1 MRTTT
6 RAAGPTSGALFGCLS
21 NPLCR
26 IETSRGNNHRSC
38 LAAPSESSNGFMA
51 YTDTGVGA
59 VRGEAE
65 KRRSWDAAMLRRAEA
80 APAGVEFIP
89 FSLEASGVWGP
100 AARRFFAKCLYLA
113 DDDRDIDVYHW
124 SSAKFSST
132 WHDTFSILLARG
144 RAQVSVAASRGDWPK
159 RTQDQAYSD
168 QNHASAA

>member
-1 MRTTT
+1 MIYSHYSPCPFGALMGTL
-6 RAAGPTSGALFGCLS
+6 SGAQ
-21 NPLCR
+21 
-26 IETSRGNNHRSC
+26 SRAQS
-38 LAAPSESSNGFMA
+38 AFPQVPSL
-51 YTDTGVGA
+51 TC
-59 VRGEAE
+59 
-65 KRRSWDAAMLRRAEA
+65 
-80 APAGVEFIP
+80 AGVEFIP

-132 WHDTFSILLARG
+132 WHDTISILLARG

>member
-1 MRTTT
+1 M
-6 RAAGPTSGALFGCLS
+6 
-21 NPLCR
+21 
-26 IETSRGNNHRSC
+26 
-38 LAAPSESSNGFMA
+38 SESSNGFMA

-65 KRRSWDAAMLRRAEA
+65 KWRSWDAAMLRRAKA

-124 SSAKFSST
+124 SSLAPGMTLLVFF
-132 WHDTFSILLARG
+132 WHEGG
-144 RAQVSVAASRGDWPK
+144 RK
-159 RTQDQAYSD
+159 
-168 QNHASAA
+168 

>member
-1 MRTTT
+1 MVHHTIVDALVRMLKHCGGFVEGSIKSEYKYWDPARVGTDGT
-6 RAAGPTSGALFGCLS
+6 RRVPDVTCTHKHGKEYVIDA
-21 NPLCR
+21 R
-26 IETSRGNNHRSC
+26 IFWN
-38 LAAPSESSNGFMA
+38 AMSESSNGFMA

-124 SSAKFSST
+124 SSAKFSGV
-132 WHDTFSILLARG
+132 RG
-144 RAQVSVAASRGDWPK
+144 G
-159 RTQDQAYSD
+159 
-168 QNHASAA
+168 